1 MTLHSSFFI
10 LRSSLLL
17 LLLAACTND
26 PTEDIVDVAP
36 GTLPEGTFVID
47 YTASTGDAST
57 RATAAER
64 IRSLDYLLYES
75 TDGTTFTLKH
85 RRSIPDIGENTV
97 WPLNRETMT
106 WKQRQALK
114 DTLNTACQYK
124 MVFVANAD
132 AKLWDS
138 QEVLQNVTEGSS
150 TFDEG
155 RLVLPTRV
163 FTENDMYYMWS
174 NHDAPLMGSEYS
186 KDNPAQMD
194 ILLQRMI
201 NKVEVKLDDEVVSGI
216 TSAESVS
223 DYVISFLDKYYDDYY
238 FTEEQSGKLYEVVD
252 GYMEGIATF
261 TNDANQVVNPN
272 EYTSKENFRNILKNT
287 ENKKNVA
294 HSISKCENSYTDEG
308 KTHTCCVKH
317 QFIDE
322 MKEQF
327 IEYCDWASIASI
339 DFTYSQTAYPYAI
352 DFTMATKAEGT
363 ENNYTLNAPRTD
375 NDSYIFY
382 TFGNN
387 ADSSSGLNL
396 ITSAIFKNEE
406 DEDICNTTVNI
417 VPGGTTAQ
425 GNHHFLLRF
434 DPTKVTMTGTF
445 QFEKQ
450 SYNLQTVLN
459 WEWDDFTYSGSSI
472 GWQQSEMIKWV
483 NSLFS
488 GNENNSQF
496 VPYTLTLNIPQIGL
510 DNPWESELAQ

>member
-1 MTLHSSFFI
+1 M
-10 LRSSLLL
+10 LLV
-17 LLLAACTND
+17 ACTND

-64 IRSLDYLLYES
+64 IQSLDYLLYES

-97 WPLNRETMT
+97 WPLSRETMT

-132 AKLWDS
+132 KSIWDG
-138 QEVLQNVTEGSS
+138 QEVLQNVATGDKFE
-150 TFDEG
+150 DG
-155 RLVLPTRV
+155 RLVLPPRV

-174 NHDAPLMGSEYS
+174 NHDTPLMGSEYN

-201 NKVEVKLDDEVVSGI
+201 NKVEVKLDDEVVNGI
-216 TSAESVS
+216 NAAESVS
-223 DYVISFLDKYYDDYY
+223 DYVISFLENYYDNYY
-238 FTEEQSGKLYEVVD
+238 FTEEQSGKLYDVID
-252 GYMEGIATF
+252 RYMEEKAESF
-261 TNDANQVVNPN
+261 TPDGGSNQK
-272 EYTSKENFRNILKNT
+272 TSKQQFQDILRSE
-287 ENKKNVA
+287 ENKQKIANN
-294 HSISKCENSYTDEG
+294 ISLCENTYTEG
-308 KTHTCCVKH
+308 TTRTCCVKH

-322 MKEQF
+322 MKELF
-327 IEYCDWASIASI
+327 TVYCDWNVVKNI
-339 DFTYSQTAYPYAI
+339 DFIYTQTSYPYAI
-352 DFTMATKAEGT
+352 DFSMKTKAEGN
-363 ENNYTLNAPRTD
+363 ESSYTLTASKANE
-375 NDSYIFY
+375 NSYIFY

-387 ADSSSGLNL
+387 TINDNGLNQ
-396 ITSAIFKNEE
+396 ITSASFKN
-406 DEDICNTTVNI
+406 DTGQDLFSIPVNI
-417 VPGGTTAQ
+417 VPGSEVIQ
-425 GNHHFLLRF
+425 GNHHFLLSF
-434 DPTKVTMTGTF
+434 NPTKTTTSTTTF
-445 QFEKQ
+445 GFTKNN
-450 SYNLQTVLN
+450 YNLQQVIN
-459 WEWDDFTYSGSSI
+459 WSWDSFNYALPSTI
-472 GWQQSEMIKWV
+472 TGWHKDDMIEWV

-488 GNENNSQF
+488 GNDSDSEF